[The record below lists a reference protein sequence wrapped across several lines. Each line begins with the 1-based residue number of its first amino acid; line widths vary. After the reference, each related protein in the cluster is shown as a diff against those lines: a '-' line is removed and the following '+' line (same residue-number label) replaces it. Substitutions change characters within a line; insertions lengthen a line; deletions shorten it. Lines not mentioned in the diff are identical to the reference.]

1 MATRGKRKGGASSS
15 LTAKRQ
21 RPNGGAASPVV
32 PEYPFETVTNDSRKL
47 GEHALEWLLEPL
59 QVKKFFAEVFEKEP
73 KLLNGHD
80 NPGKFESLISLDGIK
95 KLICNGKGA
104 LEYGVD
110 VDVTRYTV
118 EHGRT
123 TFNGTDESAAEKTKK
138 KENNSTKPNQQARY
152 AGVEAWKQFETGA
165 SIRLRQPQ
173 THFDAIYRLCAH
185 IEEFLECIVGAN
197 VYLTPVDHQGFAPH
211 FDDIDAFICQIAGC
225 KRWKV
230 YAPRGDGL
238 DDLPRGSSI
247 DFNADDMSNV
257 QLIMDTVLKPGDMLY
272 LPRGT
277 IHEAV
282 CVSEPRTR
290 SELKNTKYSLH
301 VTVSMFQKWTWADFL
316 ENSIITAVRSAAAQ
330 DRTLRRTLPL
340 RFGRFSGAQN
350 PDTNEKLRD
359 WFHNKVVHMVGRVAR
374 SYPTDAAAD
383 GLMQE
388 FMRTRL
394 PPPPRPPSA
403 LLDKNTAKGKT
414 KQQDPST
421 MRVKQDSYVRAVS
434 AGAARIVIDSEG
446 ATEGLPRIVTCVR
459 NNRTRQVLDLDEE
472 ASMSCLPEEAKA
484 VDCILKVYPKS
495 MRVSDILLEDKRDRV
510 DLVLA
515 LASMGIVEQVD
526 K

>member
-1 MATRGKRKGGASSS
+1 MPVKGKRKGGASSS

-21 RPNGGAASPVV
+21 RPNGGAASTGV
-32 PEYPFETVTNDSRKL
+32 PKYPFETVTTDSRKL
-47 GEHALEWLLEPL
+47 GEHALGWLLEPL
-59 QVKKFFAEVFEKEP
+59 QVKNFFAEVFEKEP

-80 NPGKFESLISLDGIK
+80 NPNKFESLISLDGIK
-95 KLICNGKGA
+95 KLLYDGKGA

-110 VDVTRYTV
+110 VDVTRYTA

-123 TFNGTDESAAEKTKK
+123 TFNGTDGSAVENAKK
-138 KENNSTKPNQQARY
+138 KDSDSTKPNQDARY

-211 FDDIDAFICQIAGC
+211 FDDIDAFICQVAGC

-247 DFNADDMSNV
+247 DFNVDDMANV
-257 QLIMDTVLKPGDMLY
+257 ELIMDTVLKPGDMLY

-290 SELKNTKYSLH
+290 SEPKTKYSLH

-316 ENSIITAVRSAAAQ
+316 ENSIITAIRSAAAQ

-350 PDTNEKLRD
+350 PDANEKLRD
-359 WFHNKVVHMVGRVAR
+359 WFHKKVVHMVGRVAR

-383 GLMQE
+383 GIMQE
-388 FMRTRL
+388 FMRRRL
-394 PPPPRPPSA
+394 PPPPRPT
-403 LLDKNTAKGKT
+403 LLPGKNTGKGKVEE
-414 KQQDPST
+414 DPNV

-434 AGAARIVIDSEG
+434 AGAARIVIDCEG

-459 NNRTRQVLDLDEE
+459 NNRTRQVVDLDEE
-472 ASMSCLPEEAKA
+472 SSMSCLPEEAKA
-484 VDCILKVYPKS
+484 VDSILKVYPKS
-495 MRVSDILLEDKRDRV
+495 IRVSDIPLQDKRDRV

-515 LASMGIVEQVD
+515 LASMGIVEQVH